1 MKGNLPPP
9 VETTQI
15 RSEGGAGRLWTRW
28 GLFPVDPF
36 VPGGIPTV
44 RLTQNSE
51 PVTLL
56 LTL

>member
-36 VPGGIPTV
+36 MPGGFPTV

-51 PVTLL
+51 PV
-56 LTL
+56 